1 MARGRVNNLAL
12 NKMKI
17 PDHLRPPLLEQLDDQ
32 EDSDDCLILRGS
44 ALGHALLENDEK
56 RDNFIRK
63 FIESDEPS
71 LVGNELGR
79 EIQARGVGKILL
91 KEDAEEYLS
100 RAKELF
106 ENELE
111 KALPDL
117 PEDVAI
123 DVATEPLKMARQA
136 RSGLMENAFLRQEW
150 ELCANEAEHGR
161 SIIPDYLL
169 YQPHREGYPI
179 EFVAKGMHNNDTSLV
194 TKGLEMQEEFL
205 QYVIDVGYLKPWEDA
220 YFVSYSLSL
229 ITREIVS
236 KL

>member
-1 MARGRVNNLAL
+1 
-12 NKMKI
+12 MKI

-79 EIQARGVGKILL
+79 ELQARGVGKILL

-205 QYVIDVGYLKPWEDA
+205 QYVIDVGYLKPWEEA
-220 YFVSYSLSL
+220 YFVSYSLL
-229 ITREIVS
+229 IITRDIVS